1 MNINQYQ
8 GCLNSI
14 IALKN
19 YDVTEIFFTSYP
31 DENDL
36 SKIAISKYNA
46 AEFTELFE
54 RMIIQLDYELQSGL
68 KLNLPN
74 LENFQNEFGSIDLVN
89 ELPLFI
95 NYFENR
101 SFPQL
106 EPLLDKFIHYQ
117 VKNGFWSK
125 TSIKSTHL
133 QQERL
138 NAQFQ
143 LISKNQK
150 ALEKNLNLFETLK
163 STLNSKILEIDNYI
177 DSKRNDF
184 EQISS
189 LLNQSRIESNEITS
203 ILSNSSNRDTEIS
216 GILNNVKDKVTA
228 IDQEIISYQHEFK
241 TIKSQWENIESEFND
256 NQKQALMYFDKAK
269 EHVEYTES
277 RKEEIETLTGMAA
290 DGALGSKFHDRENK
304 LTEKIPFWKR
314 LIILMTLGTMIW
326 VLIVFTCF
334 PSKFD
339 NEWVNLLVNL
349 LKTTPVFILYGF
361 VFKQY
366 SKERNLEEEYAF
378 KSAVAM
384 TLTAYSRMLAEGDR
398 DPNKSRQEMLLN
410 SIENLYKAPK
420 IHSEKSESLF
430 SFNTKHLK
438 DSVDA
443 VNQSLNSLKGEV

>member
-1 MNINQYQ
+1 
-8 GCLNSI
+8 
-14 IALKN
+14 
-19 YDVTEIFFTSYP
+19 
-31 DENDL
+31 
-36 SKIAISKYNA
+36 
-46 AEFTELFE
+46 
-54 RMIIQLDYELQSGL
+54 
-68 KLNLPN
+68 
-74 LENFQNEFGSIDLVN
+74 
-89 ELPLFI
+89 
-95 NYFENR
+95 
-101 SFPQL
+101 
-106 EPLLDKFIHYQ
+106 
-117 VKNGFWSK
+117 
-125 TSIKSTHL
+125 
-133 QQERL
+133 
-138 NAQFQ
+138 
-143 LISKNQK
+143 
-150 ALEKNLNLFETLK
+150 
-163 STLNSKILEIDNYI
+163 
-177 DSKRNDF
+177 
-184 EQISS
+184 
-189 LLNQSRIESNEITS
+189 
-203 ILSNSSNRDTEIS
+203 
-216 GILNNVKDKVTA
+216 
-228 IDQEIISYQHEFK
+228 
-241 TIKSQWENIESEFND
+241 
-256 NQKQALMYFDKAK
+256 
-269 EHVEYTES
+269 
-277 RKEEIETLTGMAA
+277 MAA

-398 DPNKSRQEMLLN
+398 DPNKSRQEMLLK

-443 VNQSLNSLKGEV
+443 VNQSLNSLKR

>member
-8 GCLNSI
+8 SCLNSI
-14 IALKN
+14 IALKD
-19 YDVTEIFFTSYP
+19 YDVTEMFFAAHP
-31 DENDL
+31 DISNL
-36 SKIAISKYNA
+36 SQIVISKYNA
-46 AEFTELFE
+46 ADFIELFD
-54 RMIIQLDYELQSGL
+54 RMVDQLDYELQNGL

-74 LENFQNEFGSIDLVN
+74 LENYQNEFGSVDLAG

-95 NYFENR
+95 NYFENKA
-101 SFPQL
+101 FPQL

-125 TSIKSTHL
+125 INTKPTFL
-133 QQERL
+133 QQNKL
-138 NAQFQ
+138 NFQFQ

-150 ALEKNLNLFETLK
+150 ALEKNLNLFENLK
-163 STLNSKILEIDNYI
+163 NTLNSKILEIDNYI

-398 DPNKSRQEMLLN
+398 DPNKSRQEMILK